1 MAGVNTYSGSTTVS
15 NGVLALAVT
24 LGGSDASIAN
34 STNIFIN
41 TGAVLDLSGIN
52 NPTLTR
58 NTGQT
63 IGGGGTLNGGLNAS
77 GATITP
83 GSASAT
89 GALTITGNLTE
100 SGVTNNFQLSTNANP
115 DVIKVQGSLDVSSG
129 TQVIVLNEFGG
140 GPMANGTYPLFTY
153 TGGLSGGTNNFSVV
167 PGPGAFYFTGI
178 LTNITTVTPNQIA
191 FVVTSGRPATNLV
204 WKGDSV
210 SNHWDYVTTND
221 WVNGA
226 NYFQF
231 LPGDSVFFN
240 DSGAPN
246 TNVILQAALGPAAV
260 VVSNAAQNYIF
271 TGSGNIS
278 GSTGLTKTNHGT
290 LTILTT
296 NSYTGPTILGGGTL
310 SIASVANSG
319 LASPIGAAGNDPTN
333 LVFFGSTLKYTG
345 PSAATDHGATLNGS
359 GGMFDVIGGATL
371 TLNGVITG
379 PGVLT
384 LTNAG
389 TLALAST
396 NANTYSGGTVVNAG
410 QLVFSVGTA
419 IPAAGTLTLNGASSV
434 TVASASS
441 LPNVLVNGSNNITG
455 NGNSGTGIANLDVEG
470 RLTLLISGGSTVF
483 DLTGPMTGPGN
494 LVLGT
499 TAMTLRFNGT
509 AGDGS
514 AIFNLGTGTGVAFVR
529 NTAAAIALGGL
540 TGGSGTQLQGNNS
553 TATNLIYTIGGAN
566 TNTVFAG
573 VIKDG
578 TAANVSL
585 VKTGA
590 GALTLAGANTYTGP
604 TTVSNGTLQVSGAI
618 ANGAVTLANGT
629 LLVSGSMG
637 DGGVTVNG
645 GTLAGSGAIGG
656 AVNVQAGGAVVP
668 GAGVSAAGT
677 VLTINNSL
685 VLGSGSAVTM
695 AVSHNNHTNDQ
706 INCVAIVYGGT
717 LTVTTNAGDA
727 PLVAGDVFKL
737 FNAGFGIYASSFS
750 ATNLPALDPG
760 LVWNNNL
767 AVDGSIEV
775 MSLVSSAPVA
785 GFRGSPT
792 NLFVTQTV
800 TFTDASTGSITNWV
814 WNFGDGNVVTNSSN
828 ANVQHAYAAA
838 GSYTVSLTVTG
849 SGGSNTST
857 LANYVVVKPK
867 AALGEVTLA
876 GGKLVFSGT
885 NGPAGQQY
893 RILTTTNVALP
904 LAGWTPVWTNIFAAD
919 GSYSYTNTPGAGAA
933 GFFLLVSP

>member
-1 MAGVNTYSGSTTVS
+1 M
-15 NGVLALAVT
+15 
-24 LGGSDASIAN
+24 
-34 STNIFIN
+34 
-41 TGAVLDLSGIN
+41 
-52 NPTLTR
+52 
-58 NTGQT
+58 
-63 IGGGGTLNGGLNAS
+63 
-77 GATITP
+77 
-83 GSASAT
+83 
-89 GALTITGNLTE
+89 
-100 SGVTNNFQLSTNANP
+100 
-115 DVIKVQGSLDVSSG
+115 
-129 TQVIVLNEFGG
+129 
-140 GPMANGTYPLFTY
+140 
-153 TGGLSGGTNNFSVV
+153 
-167 PGPGAFYFTGI
+167 
-178 LTNITTVTPNQIA
+178 
-191 FVVTSGRPATNLV
+191 
-204 WKGDSV
+204 
-210 SNHWDYVTTND
+210 
-221 WVNGA
+221 
-226 NYFQF
+226 
-231 LPGDSVFFN
+231 
-240 DSGAPN
+240 
-246 TNVILQAALGPAAV
+246 
-260 VVSNAAQNYIF
+260 
-271 TGSGNIS
+271 
-278 GSTGLTKTNHGT
+278 
-290 LTILTT
+290 
-296 NSYTGPTILGGGTL
+296 
-310 SIASVANSG
+310 
-319 LASPIGAAGNDPTN
+319 
-333 LVFFGSTLKYTG
+333 
-345 PSAATDHGATLNGS
+345 
-359 GGMFDVIGGATL
+359 
-371 TLNGVITG
+371 
-379 PGVLT
+379 
-384 LTNAG
+384 
-389 TLALAST
+389 
-396 NANTYSGGTVVNAG
+396 
-410 QLVFSVGTA
+410 
-419 IPAAGTLTLNGASSV
+419 
-434 TVASASS
+434 
-441 LPNVLVNGSNNITG
+441 
-455 NGNSGTGIANLDVEG
+455 DVEG
-470 RLTLLISGGSTVF
+470 RLTLFIAGSSQVF
-483 DLTGPMTGPGN
+483 DLTGPMTGPGK

-499 TAMTLRFNGT
+499 PAMTLRFNGT

-553 TATNLIYTIGGAN
+553 TATNVIYTIGGAN

-618 ANGAVTLANGT
+618 ANGAVTVAGGT
-629 LLVSGSMG
+629 LLVSGSIG
-637 DGGVTVNG
+637 NGGVTVNG

-656 AVNVQAGGAVVP
+656 AVNVQAGGAV
-668 GAGVSAAGT
+668 ARARASSAAGT

-727 PLVAGDVFKL
+727 PLVAGDIFKL

-750 ATNLPALDPG
+750 ATNLPVLGPG

-767 AVDGSIEV
+767 AVDGSIAV

-785 GFRGSPT
+785 GFSGMPT

-867 AALGEVTLA
+867 AALGGVTLA

-904 LAGWTPVWTNIFAAD
+904 LAGWTPVWTNVFAAD